1 MAVTL
6 TTLEAQRQTPVLENL
21 TTQECSPHRGP
32 GLQWS
37 CLVLLAAF
45 LLILALLLCRRI
57 LVLLVLR
64 DKVIHVGLRLGELH
78 LVHALASVPVKESL
92 AAEHGGK
99 LLSDAL
105 HHLLHARRVAKEAY

>member
-6 TTLEAQRQTPVLENL
+6 TTLEAQRQTSVLGNL

-37 CLVLLAAF
+37 CLVLLA
-45 LLILALLLCRRI
+45 ALLLCRRI

-105 HHLLHARRVAKEAY
+105 HHLLHARRV